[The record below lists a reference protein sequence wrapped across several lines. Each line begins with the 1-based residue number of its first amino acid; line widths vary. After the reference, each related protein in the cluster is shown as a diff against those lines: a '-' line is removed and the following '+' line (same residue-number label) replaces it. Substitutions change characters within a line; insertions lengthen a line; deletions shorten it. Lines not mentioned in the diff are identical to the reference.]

1 MTLKQ
6 NIALLNY
13 IKGKAK
19 NNKDKIQDV
28 IDLYK
33 DRKITN
39 IKTAINAVELLA
51 STHKNQQVK
60 AITKY
65 DELVKKHEK
74 KI

>member
-74 KI
+74 NI